1 MCYHDVPI
9 SDTGEATRKGFYK
22 YEDKRKATPDPE
34 IMTYIEK
41 SRSMAGVT
49 PDPEV
54 WFDLFDVMLFSLCAS
69 LEKSAFFFLKSMCSN
84 RMTWCCGW
92 CMVHLFL

>member
-1 MCYHDVPI
+1 MCYHDIPI

-34 IMTYIEK
+34 IITYIEK
-41 SRSMAGVT
+41 SRSMAGAT

-54 WFDLFDVMLFSLCAS
+54 LFDLFDVLLLLSFCAS
-69 LEKSAFFFLKSMCSN
+69 LEKSAGFFS
-84 RMTWCCGW
+84 
-92 CMVHLFL
+92 